1 MHKIYSMKSGF
12 NNEVNSLINEVNI
25 YFVNNEV
32 LLLVDIAEDLDIK
45 INYDKFQYL
54 DLLQCLVMMKL
65 GK

>member
-1 MHKIYSMKSGF
+1 MHKIYSMKSSF

-54 DLLQCLVMMKL
+54 DLLQCLVIMKL

>member
-1 MHKIYSMKSGF
+1 MKSSF

-54 DLLQCLVMMKL
+54 DLLQCLVIMKL

>member
-1 MHKIYSMKSGF
+1 MHKIYSMKSSF

-45 INYDKFQYL
+45 INYDKFQYP
-54 DLLQCLVMMKL
+54 DLLQCLVIMKL